1 MATVAP
7 QNSVGTEKNVR
18 MPVPRLEKL
27 IIKNFRNIGSESLEI
42 DGQHLA
48 IIAGYENT
56 GNDSISR
63 TYDVIMHHDYI
74 QPPLTLEDFSNGL
87 VDPENLPEVEL
98 QSIVNTKCID
108 AKWLNEIKEGENLF
122 KEKWIWEKPSLHPIH
137 MAFNTKNDK
146 WDILNMSKPE
156 ELNPLDNNNIIQ
168 LSLLAIVD
176 RSINVQRDIDGE
188 IFENQKLVEKLRQ
201 FQDKIIKKYNNKFGL

>member
-27 IIKNFRNIGSESLEI
+27 IIKNFRYIGSESLEI

-48 IIAGYENT
+48 IIAGYENPE
-56 GNDSISR
+56 NDSISR
-63 TYDVIMHHDYI
+63 TYDVIMHHHYV
-74 QPPLTLEDFSNGL
+74 QPPLDLEDFHNGL

-98 QSIVNTKCID
+98 HSITNTERID
-108 AKWLNEIKEGENLF
+108 AQWLDKIKEGEYVF
-122 KEKWIWEKPSLHPIH
+122 KEKWIWERPSLNPTHTV
-137 MAFNTKNDK
+137 FNTKTNT
-146 WDILNMSKPE
+146 WSVSNMSKTDK
-156 ELNPLDNNNIIQ
+156 LNPLDNKDVQ
-168 LSLLAIVD
+168 LCLLAIVD
-176 RSINVQRDIDGE
+176 RAINVQRDIDGR

-201 FQDKIIKKYNNKFGL
+201 FQDKIIKKYNNKFRL